1 MFSIEDFS
9 YMAIALRLAEQGLY
23 STQPN
28 PRVGCVIVKNKKII
42 GEGAHLKA
50 GDAHAEVI
58 ALGQAGAHAEGAD
71 VYVTLEPC
79 NHFGRTP
86 PCVDALVAAN
96 VRRVVMAMEDPNP
109 LVAGQGKF
117 RLQAYG
123 IEVLSGLLEQQAFAL
138 NVGFIKRMTQSLP
151 YLRCKIA
158 SSLDGRTALN
168 NGESQW
174 ITGEPARLDVQNWR
188 AQSCAILTGI
198 GTVLSDNPRMT
209 VRIDGVTRQPLRVI
223 VDSRLNTPIDCNL
236 LQTTQQAPV
245 LIAYAIDSN
254 HKLADFQATGV
265 ECLHLPN
272 TFGQVDLKS
281 LLQHLAQ
288 RGINEVLVEAGQ
300 RLNGGL
306 LEAGLID
313 EFIFYYA
320 PKLMGGDAKAM
331 FAFPELKNMSQIRD
345 LKILD
350 VRQVGQDI
358 RLRAKPLHTSE

>member
-1 MFSIEDFS
+1 MT
-9 YMAIALRLAEQGLY
+9 IALRLAEQGLY

-28 PRVGCVIVKNKKII
+28 PRVGCVIVKNQRVI

-58 ALGQAGAHAEGAD
+58 ALRQAGADALGAD

-79 NHFGRTP
+79 NHYGRTP
-86 PCVDALVAAN
+86 PCVDALIAAG

-109 LVAGQGKF
+109 LVSGRGKL
-117 RLQAYG
+117 RLQTHG
-123 IEVLSGLLEQQAFAL
+123 IDVASGLMQQQAFAL
-138 NVGFIKRMTQSLP
+138 NAGFIKRMTQALP
-151 YLRCKIA
+151 YVRCKVA
-158 SSLDGRTALN
+158 ASLDGRTALN

-174 ITGEPARLDVQNWR
+174 ITGEAARLDVQSWR

-209 VRIDGVTRQPLRVI
+209 VRVDGVKRQPLRVI
-223 VDSRLNTPIDCNL
+223 VDSRLNTPIDCNML
-236 LQTTQQAPV
+236 KTAQQAPV
-245 LIAYAIDSN
+245 MIAYSIDSN
-254 HKLADFQATGV
+254 RKLAHFHTTGV

-272 TFGQVDLKS
+272 AFGQVDLKS

-300 RLNGGL
+300 GLNGAM
-306 LEAGLID
+306 LEADLID

-320 PKLMGGDAKAM
+320 PKLMGGDAKPM
-331 FAFPELKNMSQIRD
+331 FAFPELKDMGQIKD

-350 VRQVGQDI
+350 LRRIGQDI
-358 RLRAKPLHTSE
+358 RLRAKPLHTRE